1 MILLND
7 PRVREVPLRETGE
20 PMVSVDG
27 LDPRIAV
34 DWSRSEIASTS
45 DRFCLAR
52 EGVARMLVRAA
63 DLLPRGTRLLIKE
76 VYRPY
81 SRQVRSF
88 EEGIESYRQA
98 NPGLDG
104 EAVRELACQYVAPPE
119 VAGHPTGGAVDAV
132 LVRDGAELDMG
143 TRFNDEPVAPE
154 NLTYT
159 GCPLVSCGQRGNRRL
174 LARAMEGAGFVNYP
188 AEWWHWSYGDPYW
201 GLITGHPAL
210 YGPLEDGFAI

>member
-132 LVRDGAELDMG
+132 LVRDGAGDG
-143 TRFNDEPVAPE
+143 GRRFRQSPGGVVALVLRRPVLGPHHRAPRALRSARGRLRDLRPVADP
-154 NLTYT
+154 
-159 GCPLVSCGQRGNRRL
+159 GRPRPQAGPSPGSSG
-174 LARAMEGAGFVNYP
+174 RASLHWTAWP
-188 AEWWHWSYGDPYW
+188 A
-201 GLITGHPAL
+201 
-210 YGPLEDGFAI
+210 